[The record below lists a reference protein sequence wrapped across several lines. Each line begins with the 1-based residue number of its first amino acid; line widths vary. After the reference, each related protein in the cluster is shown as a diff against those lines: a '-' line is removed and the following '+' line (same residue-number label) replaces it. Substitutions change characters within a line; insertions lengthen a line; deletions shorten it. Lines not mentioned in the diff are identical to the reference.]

1 MEILIEKSARLL
13 SLIICDRC
21 ALTFPIS
28 LGSSPQGAKERE
40 GDGRTPEGR
49 YYVCTR
55 NEKSKYHL
63 SLGLSYP
70 NPDDAE
76 TALSRGDVSREQ
88 YDAILA
94 AHAAGLRPP
103 WDTPM
108 GGFIM
113 IHGGG
118 SEGDWTAGCIALD
131 NADIETLFA
140 LWRKLASVPLT
151 RTGFS
156 IPVRSISNRP
166 PKPPTSEQTPAVMV
180 LAMCFFIS
188 STDL

>member
-1 MEILIEKSARLL
+1 MLTICGREALI
-13 SLIICDRC
+13 
-21 ALTFPIS
+21 FPIV
-28 LGSSPQGAKERE
+28 LGSCPEGTKTRE

-70 NPDDAE
+70 GPDDADG
-76 TALSRGDVSREQ
+76 ALLRGEITPGQ
-88 YDAILA
+88 HEAILS

-108 GGFIM
+108 GGYIM

-118 SEGDWTAGCIALD
+118 LNGDWTAGCIALRNED
-131 NADIETLFA
+131 MEQLFQ
-140 LWRKLASVPLT
+140 LCRPKTPVTIVP
-151 RTGFS
+151 
-156 IPVRSISNRP
+156 
-166 PKPPTSEQTPAVMV
+166 
-180 LAMCFFIS
+180 
-188 STDL
+188 